1 MTTRAYIDLGEE
13 GGLRVQESTD
23 SDITEKGLIN
33 VVTTPSVAICAW
45 GHLIQ
50 RTSFRVFCLEP
61 DSGSFELPAALPPP
75 LSSSAVPSQAP

>member
-33 VVTTPSVAICAW
+33 VVTTPSVAMCAW

-50 RTSFRVFCLEP
+50 AH
-61 DSGSFELPAALPPP
+61 PAHLF
-75 LSSSAVPSQAP
+75 SSLLFGTG